1 MCCVYKK
8 LLGENLY
15 AFKLCMVMQLKLK
28 VKKYGK
34 SYVLVIPKGIIDST
48 DVRPGTILT
57 VEIE

>member
-1 MCCVYKK
+1 
-8 LLGENLY
+8 
-15 AFKLCMVMQLKLK
+15 MVMQLKLK

-34 SYVLVIPKGIIDST
+34 SYVLVIPKGIVDST